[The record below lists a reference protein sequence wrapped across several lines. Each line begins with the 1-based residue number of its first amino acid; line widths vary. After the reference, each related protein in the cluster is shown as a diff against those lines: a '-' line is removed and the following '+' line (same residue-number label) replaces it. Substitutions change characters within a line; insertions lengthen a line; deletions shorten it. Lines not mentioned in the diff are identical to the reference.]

1 MKARDNNDIEPKLY
15 YKHYCNIYIYIYKVI
30 KEVIKLY
37 YKEVITKSKNKMTTT
52 WKIIRNE
59 NNIKLLRIN
68 NHILHNPR
76 SIANE
81 LNDYFLNIAG
91 SISYKR
97 INKKRRCKSITTVI

>member
-1 MKARDNNDIEPKLY
+1 M
-15 YKHYCNIYIYIYKVI
+15 
-30 KEVIKLY
+30 IKLY

-81 LNDYFLNIAG
+81 LNDYFLKIVG
-91 SISYKR
+91 SISNKR
-97 INKKRRCKSITTVI
+97 INKKIRFRSIMTFI